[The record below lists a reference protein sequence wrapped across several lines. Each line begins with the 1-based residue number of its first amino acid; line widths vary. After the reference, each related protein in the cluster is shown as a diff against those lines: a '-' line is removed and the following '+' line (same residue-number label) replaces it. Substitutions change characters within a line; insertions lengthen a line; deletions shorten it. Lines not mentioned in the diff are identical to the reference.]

1 MHPLKLFFSIVLII
15 YIAIGAWAVCTGL
28 KINILVSIAGSA
40 ICLAG
45 IKMSD
50 HV

>member
-1 MHPLKLFFSIVLII
+1 MHPIKLFFAIALII
-15 YIAIGAWAVCTGL
+15 YIAIGAWAACIGL

-40 ICLAG
+40 LCLAG